1 MSEIVSADFVQQV
14 LSLSYD
20 QTIVLMEKMLENLKT
35 KTSESHSINNYAEM
49 ERNVSESVMNSM
61 WSELK
66 NDAW

>member
-1 MSEIVSADFVQQV
+1 MSEIVFADFVQQV

-35 KTSESHSINNYAEM
+35 KDPESHSVNNYADM

>member
-1 MSEIVSADFVQQV
+1 
-14 LSLSYD
+14 
-20 QTIVLMEKMLENLKT
+20 MEKMLENLKT
-35 KTSESHSINNYAEM
+35 KDPESHSVNNYADM